1 MTSDFATGALM
12 LALLIGSV
20 FAMRIVKQGKSL
32 PLGSDPSVFPRWA
45 HPRWVRLLI
54 IIAVL
59 AALLLMMRYYVP
71 RISR

>member
-1 MTSDFATGALM
+1 MTSDLAKLALM

-20 FAMRIVKQGKSL
+20 FVMRIVNQGKSL

-59 AALLLMMRYYVP
+59 AALLVMMRYYVP
-71 RISR
+71 RTLR